1 MKKLKFIK
9 IGIILCI
16 GIPLISCSKE
26 GTEGNNEIKIGI
38 SVYKADD
45 TFISMISKEI
55 EKVAK
60 EKEELT
66 GKRIV
71 LNFVDAAGNNI
82 NQGNQIDKFITQNY
96 NVICVNLV
104 DRTAASTIIDKAKK
118 ADIPIIFFNR
128 EPVEEDMERWDK
140 LYYVGAQAEES
151 ARMQANIIIEL
162 YQKNSEAID
171 KNGDGK
177 IQYIM
182 LEGEP
187 GHQDAAIRTEYSIK
201 TIQDSGIGVEKLAD
215 DTANWQADQANEKM
229 TQWLKDFGD
238 KIEVVFSNND
248 EMALGA
254 IHAIKAANLEK
265 KPLVVGVDGT
275 PEALEAIKNKE
286 MTGTVISD
294 SYLQGKTIFNLAYA
308 LTENIP
314 LEEAAPLEGGKYVKT
329 HHKAVTEENIDN
341 FIQEDVE

>member
-1 MKKLKFIK
+1 MKKLKLLK
-9 IGIILCI
+9 IGIILSLC
-16 GIPLISCSKE
+16 IPLASCSRGVSE
-26 GTEGNNEIKIGI
+26 GSNEIRIGI

-82 NQGNQIDKFITQNY
+82 NQGNQIDKFINQNY

-104 DRTAASTIIDKAKK
+104 DRTAASTIIDKAKN

-128 EPVEEDMERWDK
+128 EPVEEDMERWNK

-162 YQKNSEAID
+162 YEKNPSAID

-187 GHQDAAIRTEYSIK
+187 GHQDAAIRTEFSIK
-201 TIQDSGIGVEKLAD
+201 TLVDAGIGVEKLAD

-229 TQWLKDFGD
+229 TQWIKDFGD

-254 IHAIKAANLEK
+254 IHAMKAADLK
-265 KPLVVGVDGT
+265 SKPLVVGVDGT
-275 PEALEAIKNKE
+275 EEALDAIKNKE

-308 LTENIP
+308 LAEDRP
-314 LEEAAPLEGGKYVKT
+314 LEEVALLEKGKYVKT
-329 HHKAVTEENIDN
+329 HHRAVTIENVDN
-341 FIQEDVE
+341 FVKDALE